1 VIICLTKHD
10 RAQNPTIYRPI
21 TLLNDEYK
29 LLARI
34 LAHRLRPLLADHLW
48 KTQFCGVPANTIF
61 DAVVTVRDAIAQLE
75 MYTPLCV
82 LSLDYREAFDR
93 VAHQYLFTVLK
104 TYGLHE
110 SFVDRIRH
118 MYQDVTSTVQINGR
132 IAGTIP
138 IRCSVR
144 QGCPLSMALFALCIN
159 PLLHYFDTHLEGI
172 RFGRT
177 ENRVAV
183 VAYADDVT
191 IFVTQMDDFRI
202 I

>member
-1 VIICLTKHD
+1 MH
-10 RAQNPTIYRPI
+10 
-21 TLLNDEYK
+21 
-29 LLARI
+29 
-34 LAHRLRPLLADHLW
+34 
-48 KTQFCGVPANTIF
+48 
-61 DAVVTVRDAIAQLE
+61 
-75 MYTPLCV
+75 TPLCV
-82 LSLDYREAFDR
+82 LSLDFREAFDR
-93 VAHQYLFTVLK
+93 VAHKYLFTVLK
-104 TYGLHE
+104 AYGLHE

-118 MYQDVTSTVQINGR
+118 MYQDATSILQMNGR